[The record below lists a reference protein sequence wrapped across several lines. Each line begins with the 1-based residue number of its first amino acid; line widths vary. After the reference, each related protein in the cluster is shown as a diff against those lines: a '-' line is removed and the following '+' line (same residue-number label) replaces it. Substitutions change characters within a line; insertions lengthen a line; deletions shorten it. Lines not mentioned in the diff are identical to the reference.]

1 LVNGRGTACRADRA
15 APQHQAADRRSAKR
29 CRAPTL
35 AMTKSRNIK
44 LIISYDGTE
53 FLGFQL
59 QSRHRS
65 VQEVLESALKQV
77 LQESVRVHP
86 AGRTDSGVHAK
97 AQVVSFHTK
106 SRIPIER
113 LPAALNS
120 HLPTDVRV
128 LRASVQPE
136 NFHARFSAKW
146 KHYEFTVYND
156 EIVPPL
162 HRRTVYRFPFPVD
175 FSLMQKGAKILE
187 GRHDFKSFQGR
198 ANRQENTVRKIRSF
212 KVSRKGKYIRFAMEG
227 DGFLSNMVRNLVGT
241 LLLVGRKKLS
251 LNDLSQILNGRD
263 RRLAGPTAPASGLTL
278 VKVIY

>member
-1 LVNGRGTACRADRA
+1 MLSVAK
-15 APQHQAADRRSAKR
+15 HLKILRRSAPQNDKKMR
-29 CRAPTL
+29 
-35 AMTKSRNIK
+35 RNIK
-44 LIISYDGTE
+44 LVVSYDGTE
-53 FLGFQL
+53 FFGFQL
-59 QSRHRS
+59 QPRHRS

-97 AQVVSFHTK
+97 AQVVSFNTK
-106 SRIPIER
+106 SSLPIGR
-113 LPAALNS
+113 LSAALNS
-120 HLPTDVRV
+120 RLPPDVRI

-136 NFHARFSAKW
+136 KFHARFSAKW
-146 KHYEFTVYND
+146 KRYEFIVYND

-162 HRRTVYRFPFPVD
+162 VRRTVYRYPFPVD
-175 FSLMQKGAKILE
+175 FRLMQNGAKILE
-187 GRHDFKSFQGR
+187 GRHDFKSFEGR

-212 KVSRKGKYIRFAMEG
+212 KVSKKGKYIRFSVEG

-251 LNDLSQILNGRD
+251 LNDLGQILKGRD